1 MNQFDELDILQN
13 LTNQQCMKLPIF
25 VILILFAGVASLNA
39 QETIRWQNPLSID
52 FPVVQGRA
60 WQQELSK
67 PYDRLPAKAEK
78 TVRPEVWNLSH
89 NSAGEYIDF
98 TTSAKEIVVRY
109 AVSGGLNMPHM
120 PSTGVSGVDLYAK
133 DNQGQWQWARGKYN
147 FADTITY
154 RFTNIQSESPLTFF
168 RLYLPLYNTVKW
180 MEIGSSEK
188 EPIVFSKAGD
198 KKAIVLYGTSILQ
211 GACASRPGLAW
222 TNILGRK
229 IDLPVINLGFS
240 GNGRLEPAVTDLI
253 NETEPAAFVL
263 DCLPNLT
270 AKDKFPDD
278 TIRARIQASVKSLQS
293 KHPATPILLT
303 EHSCGLAAVSMDSVT
318 LADCKRVNNILQQTF
333 ASMKSAGIKNIYLL
347 TAKAI
352 GLGAESTV
360 DGIHPNDIGM
370 MQYATAYADVLR
382 QILGKR

>member
-1 MNQFDELDILQN
+1 ML
-13 LTNQQCMKLPIF
+13 
-25 VILILFAGVASLNA
+25 LFAAAFSSLNA
-39 QETIRWQNPLSID
+39 QESIRWQNPLSLD
-52 FPVVQGRA
+52 FPTVQGRA

-67 PYDRLPAKAEK
+67 PFDRLPAKAEK
-78 TVRPEVWNLSH
+78 TVRTEVWNLSH
-89 NSAGEYIDF
+89 NTAGEYIDF
-98 TTSAKEIVVRY
+98 TTNAKEITVRY

-133 DNQGQWQWARGKYN
+133 DKQGEWHWARGKYN

-154 RFTNIQSESPLTFF
+154 RFTNIQSASLLTLF

-180 MEIGSSEK
+180 MEIGVSEK
-188 EPIVFSKAGD
+188 DALVFSKAEN
-198 KKAIVLYGTSILQ
+198 KKTLVLYGTSILQ

-222 TNILGRK
+222 TNILNRK
-229 IDLPVINLGFS
+229 LNLPVINLGFS
-240 GNGRLEPAVTDLI
+240 GNGRLEPAVTDLL
-253 NETEPAAFVL
+253 NETTPAVFVL

-270 AKDKFPDD
+270 PRDKFPDD

-293 KHPATPILLT
+293 AHPATPILLA
-303 EHSCGLAAVSMDSVT
+303 EHSCGIPSVSLDSAT
-318 LADCKRVNNILQQTF
+318 LADCERVNKVLQKTF
-333 ASMKSAGIKNIYLL
+333 ADMKSSGIKNIYLL

-370 MQYATAYADVLR
+370 LQYATAYEKAIR
-382 QILGKR
+382 QILAR

>member
-1 MNQFDELDILQN
+1 MKSTIILT
-13 LTNQQCMKLPIF
+13 L
-25 VILILFAGVASLNA
+25 LIVTGISSLNA
-39 QETIRWQNPLSID
+39 QETIRWQNPLSAD

-60 WQQELSK
+60 WQTELSR

-78 TVRPEVWNLSH
+78 TVRTEVWNLSH
-89 NSAGEYIDF
+89 NTAGEYIDF
-98 TTSAKEIVVRY
+98 TTNAKEIVVRY

-133 DNQGQWQWARGKYN
+133 DKQGEWHWARGKYN
-147 FADTITY
+147 FSDTITY
-154 RFTNIQSESPLTFF
+154 RFTNIQSATPLTFF

-180 MEIGSSEK
+180 LEIGTPEK
-188 EPIVFSKAGD
+188 DPVVFPKVGD
-198 KKAIVLYGTSILQ
+198 KKPLVLYGTSILQ

-229 IDLPVINLGFS
+229 LDLPVINLGFS
-240 GNGRLEPAVTDLI
+240 GNGRLEPAVTDLL
-253 NETEPAAFVL
+253 NEAEASVFVL

-270 AKDKFPDD
+270 ARDQFPDD
-278 TIRARIQASVKSLQS
+278 TVRARIQASVKSLQS

-303 EHSCGLAAVSMDSVT
+303 EHSCGIASVSLDSAT
-318 LADCKRVNNILQQTF
+318 LAECERVNKVLQRTF
-333 ASMKSAGIKNIYLL
+333 TDMKSSGIKNIYLL

-370 MQYATAYADVLR
+370 MQHATAYEKAIR
-382 QILGKR
+382 QILSRK